1 MSNLKTL
8 KNRIKS
14 VKSTQKITKA
24 MKMVAASKLM
34 KAKLAVENARPYGEK
49 ISEMVIDIASDL
61 PNNILT
67 EKRSILLGDNENKTH
82 ILVVLSSDRGLCGGL
97 NSNNVK
103 QVKES
108 IDELQTA
115 GKEVKLFCIGKKAY
129 DQLITK
135 YSDIIIDTEFGIFQN
150 DITYDISLKIAK
162 KLVKLHEK
170 GKFDI
175 CQIFYSEFK
184 SAISQKPSKQQLI
197 PCPIKVKTKRKQV
210 LHSPITFEPSQKEI
224 LDELL
229 PKNLAIQIYNKLLEN
244 SASEQGARMA
254 AMEAATNNAGSM
266 IKDLTLF
273 YNRSRQ
279 ANITRELID
288 IISGYAATN

>member
-1 MSNLKTL
+1 MSNLKIL

-24 MKMVAASKLM
+24 MKMVAASKLR

-49 ISEMVIDIASDL
+49 ISEMVMDIAADL
-61 PNNILT
+61 PNDVLT
-67 EKRSILLGDNENKTH
+67 ENRSILLGDNQNKTH
-82 ILVVLSSDRGLCGGL
+82 LLVVLSSDRGLCGGL

-103 QVKES
+103 QVKS
-108 IDELQTA
+108 IIANLKSQ
-115 GKEVKLFCIGKKAY
+115 GKEVKIFCVGKKAY
-129 DQLITK
+129 DQLVAK
-135 YSDIIIDTEFGIFQN
+135 YSDLIIDTEFGIFKN
-150 DITYDISLKIAK
+150 HITYDESLKIAE
-162 KLVKLHEK
+162 KLVKLYDENQ
-170 GKFDI
+170 FDI

-184 SAISQKPSKQQLI
+184 SAISQKPTSQQLI
-197 PCPIKVKTKRKQV
+197 PSPVQVKTKEKQDFN
-210 LHSPITFEPSQKEI
+210 SPITFEPNQKEI
-224 LDELL
+224 LDKLL

-254 AMEAATNNAGSM
+254 AMESATNNAGKM

-288 IISGYAATN
+288 IISGSAAAN

>member
-24 MKMVAASKLM
+24 MKMVAASKLR

-49 ISEMVIDIASDL
+49 ISEMVIDIAGYL
-61 PNNILT
+61 PKDVLEEKKSILT
-67 EKRSILLGDNENKTH
+67 GDGKEKTH
-82 ILVVLSSDRGLCGGL
+82 LLVVLSSDRGLCGGL

-103 QVKES
+103 QVKAIIADLKS
-108 IDELQTA
+108 Q
-115 GKEVKLFCIGKKAY
+115 GKEVKLFCVGKKAY
-129 DQLITK
+129 DQLVIK
-135 YSDIIIDTEFGIFQN
+135 YSDLIIETEFGIFKN
-150 DITYDISLKIAK
+150 NISYDISLELSKKII
-162 KLVKLHEK
+162 KLYDEEQ
-170 GKFDI
+170 FDI
-175 CQIFYSEFK
+175 CQICYSEFK
-184 SAISQKPSKQQLI
+184 SAISQKPSQQQLI
-197 PCPIKVKTKRKQV
+197 PSPIEIKSGKKQE
-210 LHSPITFEPSQKEI
+210 LNSPITFEPSQKEI
-224 LDELL
+224 LEDLL
-229 PKNLAIQIYNKLLEN
+229 PKNLAIQIFNKLLEN

-254 AMEAATNNAGSM
+254 AMESATNNAGKM

-288 IISGYAATN
+288 IISGSSAAS

>member
-24 MKMVAASKLM
+24 MKMVAASKLR

-49 ISEMVIDIASDL
+49 ISNMVMDIAADL
-61 PNNILT
+61 PNDILT
-67 EKRSILLGDNENKTH
+67 ENRSILLGDNNDKTH
-82 ILVVLSSDRGLCGGL
+82 LLLVLSSDRGLCGGL

-103 QVKES
+103 QVKAK
-108 IDELQTA
+108 IAQLQS
-115 GKEVKLFCIGKKAY
+115 KNKKVKLFCIGKKAY
-129 DQLITK
+129 DQLIAK
-135 YSDIIIDTEFGIFQN
+135 YGDLIIDTDFGIFKN
-150 DITYDISLKIAK
+150 DITYDISLKIAE
-162 KLVKLHEK
+162 KLVQLYNE
-170 GKFDI
+170 GQFDI
-175 CQIFYSEFK
+175 CQILYSEFK
-184 SAISQKPSKQQLI
+184 SAISQKPTSQQLI
-197 PCPIKVKTKRKQV
+197 PSPVEIKTKQKKG
-210 LHSPITFEPSQKEI
+210 LNSPITFEPNQKEI
-224 LDELL
+224 LDTLL

-254 AMEAATNNAGSM
+254 AMEAATNNAGKM

-288 IISGYAATN
+288 IISGSAAAN

>member
-24 MKMVAASKLM
+24 MKMVAASKLR
-34 KAKLAVENARPYGEK
+34 KAKLAVEKARPYGEK

-61 PNNILT
+61 PSDVLT
-67 EKRSILLGDNENKTH
+67 EKRSILLGDNQNKIH
-82 ILVVLSSDRGLCGGL
+82 LLVVLSSDRGLCGGL

-103 QVKES
+103 QVKAT
-108 IDELQTA
+108 INKLQSD
-115 GKEVKLFCIGKKAY
+115 GKIVKLLCIGKKAY

-135 YSDIIIDTEFGIFQN
+135 YSDLIIDTQFGIFKN
-150 DITYDISLKIAK
+150 DITYDSALKIAE
-162 KLVKLHEK
+162 KLVKLYDENQ
-170 GKFDI
+170 FDI
-175 CQIFYSEFK
+175 CQILYSEFK
-184 SAISQKPSKQQLI
+184 SAISQKPSNQQLI
-197 PCPIKVKTKRKQV
+197 PSPIEVKTNNKIDFN
-210 LHSPITFEPSQKEI
+210 SPITFEPSQKKV
-224 LDELL
+224 LDSLL
-229 PKNLAIQIYNKLLEN
+229 PKNLAIQIYNKFLEN

-254 AMEAATNNAGSM
+254 AMEAATNNAGKM

-288 IISGYAATN
+288 IISGSAAAN

>member
-210 LHSPITFEPSQKEI
+210 LHSPITFERSQKEI
-224 LDELL
+224 LDKLL